1 MSKRALRLHD
11 KHSRAELMEM
21 ERQVK
26 ANPENAAAEG
36 DLYLY
41 NKRARK
47 LLDDIGWA
55 LYWNAR
61 PSGNTRMAPAKPKA
75 KWW

>member
-1 MSKRALRLHD
+1 MSKRALRLHQL
-11 KHSRAELMEM
+11 HSREELVSML
-21 ERQVK
+21 ERVK
-26 ANPENAAAEG
+26 SDSENLTKEAS
-36 DLYLY
+36 LHLY
-41 NKRARK
+41 NKRARQ

-55 LYWNAR
+55 LYWHAR